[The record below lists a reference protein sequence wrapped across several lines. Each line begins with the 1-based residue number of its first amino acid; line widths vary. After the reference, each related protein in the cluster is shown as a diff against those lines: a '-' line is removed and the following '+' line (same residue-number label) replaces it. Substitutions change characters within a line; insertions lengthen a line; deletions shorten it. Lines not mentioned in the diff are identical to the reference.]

1 MNIEFLYFIQHNLS
15 RRSST
20 RYLFNPPTTMIP
32 KMNEFRPLS
41 PSEREE
47 VRPLSPAALIYDSNT
62 PIDIFTNN
70 LDNDSNRYGAYGVV
84 WKTLGVFKLFGFE
97 RPDLISEQ
105 FINRMDLSLLYRET
119 LTEAR
124 TQNKHFTLNET
135 DLRHLDLSR
144 ESHYKLFQIAKTDT
158 IQSLLMFYEMCQ
170 QIGKHMGLTQEI
182 IDLKIGIL
190 VMGVDIPFGQLSLEK
205 CFETF
210 EHLGLPL
217 NELSK
222 RTIYSLFGFP
232 KISPLAVEGTLMIE
246 WNSSFLT
253 SDWFHENHFTS
264 VDALPT
270 LLLAAISLSSDASR
284 NALPL
289 VLGITSSSFLSLDGI
304 FKTFTDHLEFMQRSQ
319 PDSLLQRLPTQSF
332 PQYNH
337 RAITTDVNLL
347 TLLGKVTSLGSHV
360 HDTWRDTAFEII
372 EKIQKFDIDKYK
384 SLKQFRRIGRKK
396 ITNAL
401 LNYGEDLE
409 KILMDPSYNI
419 YGALHFQHCLE
430 QDLVKIH
437 IAKDVVG
444 VRILIRSFCL
454 YVPPPPTNQN
464 SGVSDEERESFEVD
478 ESPTISSNSNYDMD
492 ENEEG
497 IGLHGSRGRT
507 KSITDVETFLQQVT
521 RNQE

>member
-1 MNIEFLYFIQHNLS
+1 VPFH
-15 RRSST
+15 
-20 RYLFNPPTTMIP
+20 
-32 KMNEFRPLS
+32 
-41 PSEREE
+41 
-47 VRPLSPAALIYDSNT
+47 DSNT
-62 PIDIFTNN
+62 PIDVFTNN

-84 WKTLGVFKLFGFE
+84 WKTLAVFKLFGFE

-158 IQSLLMFYEMCQ
+158 IQSLLIFYEMCQ
-170 QIGKHMGLTQEI
+170 QIGKDMGLTQEL
-182 IDLKIGIL
+182 IDYYTGIL
-190 VMGVDIPFGQLSLEK
+190 VRDVDIPFGQLSLEK

-217 NELSK
+217 NEVSK

-232 KISPLAVEGTLMIE
+232 KVSPLAVEGTLMIE
-246 WNSSFLT
+246 WHSSFLT
-253 SDWFHENHFTS
+253 SDWFHENDFTS

-270 LLLAAISLSSDASR
+270 LLLATISLSSDASR

-304 FKTFTDHLEFMQRSQ
+304 LKTFTDHLEFMQRSQ
-319 PDSLLQRLPTQSF
+319 PDSLLRRLPIQSF

-347 TLLGKVTSLGSHV
+347 TLLGKVSSLGSHV
-360 HDTWRDTAFEII
+360 HDTWRDATFEII
-372 EKIQKFDIDKYK
+372 EKIQKFDIDNYK

-430 QDLVKIH
+430 QNLVKNH

-444 VRILIRSFCL
+444 VRMRIRAFCL
-454 YVPPPPTNQN
+454 YVPTPPTNLN
-464 SGVSDEERESFEVD
+464 SGVSDEERVIFEVD
-478 ESPTISSNSNYDMD
+478 ESPSISSNSNDDMD
-492 ENEEG
+492 ESEED
-497 IGLHGSRGRT
+497 IDLHGSRCRT
-507 KSITDVETFLQQVT
+507 QSITEVETFLQQVT
-521 RNQE
+521 RSQE